1 MKALSH
7 RRQLVEVL
15 SGVQMGAAA
24 GKDKGRT
31 GEGVRKGKWVRSA
44 QGLHVLQITYGAH
57 FLTEP
62 RVLPGNRGANRLH
75 PFRAVALL
83 AATHTQSVREMGVAN
98 GPRGGGESRWPRT
111 CTGRRTTW
119 TATPR

>member
-1 MKALSH
+1 MVKALSH

-24 GKDKGRT
+24 GKDRDRG
-31 GEGVRKGKWVRSA
+31 GVRKGKWVRSE
-44 QGLHVLQITYGAH
+44 QGLQLRHVLQITYGAH

-83 AATHTQSVREMGVAN
+83 AATHTVSQRDGSRQRA
-98 GPRGGGESRWPRT
+98 PR
-111 CTGRRTTW
+111 RR
-119 TATPR
+119 

>member
-1 MKALSH
+1 MVKALSH

-24 GKDKGRT
+24 GKDKERTRKDRDKDRGRT
-31 GEGVRKGKWVRSA
+31 GTGEGARKGKWVRSA
-44 QGLHVLQITYGAH
+44 QGLQLRHVLQITYGAH

-83 AATHTQSVREMGVAN
+83 AATHTVSQRDGSRQRA
-98 GPRGGGESRWPRT
+98 PR
-111 CTGRRTTW
+111 RR
-119 TATPR
+119 R

>member
-44 QGLHVLQITYGAH
+44 QGLQLRHVLQITYGAH

-62 RVLPGNRGANRLH
+62 RVLPGNRGADRLH

-83 AATHTQSVREMGVAN
+83 AATHIQSVIRA
-98 GPRGGGESRWPRT
+98 PR
-111 CTGRRTTW
+111 RR
-119 TATPR
+119 